1 MNAQATSWPLAA
13 AHEIAVDT
21 SVLMAIVLR
30 EEGMEVLVRRMAQ
43 ARQVMMSTASLLE
56 ARIVIQK
63 RKANAGLDELNQ
75 LFKDFPIEMVCPD
88 QEQIDVATEA
98 FLIYGKGNGHK
109 AQLNFGDL
117 FSYALA
123 KSRGIPLLYKG
134 EDFALTDIVS
144 AV

>member
-1 MNAQATSWPLAA
+1 MTDV
-13 AHEIAVDT
+13 IAIDT
-21 SVLMAIVLR
+21 SALIAI
-30 EEGMEVLVRRMAQ
+30 AQ
-43 ARQVMMSTASLLE
+43 SEPERLPFLQRIARADSALIGASGLLE
-56 ARIVIQK
+56 ARLVMFGK
-63 RKANAGLDELNQ
+63 RQHSGYLLLERVLEDPKYQVVTQAEDEM
-75 LFKDFPIEMVCPD
+75 DMAYD
-88 QEQIDVATEA
+88 A

-134 EDFALTDIVS
+134 EDFASTDIVS

>member
-1 MNAQATSWPLAA
+1 MNRDVL
-13 AHEIAVDT
+13 AVDT
-21 SVLMAIVLR
+21 SALIAIVLNEPER
-30 EEGMEVLVRRMAQ
+30 EQFLECIASCQQALISSSTLMEARLVIYGKQRDVGYQ
-43 ARQVMMSTASLLE
+43 LLE
-56 ARIVIQK
+56 KMLSNRTFSVVAQDK
-63 RKANAGLDELNQ
+63 E
-75 LFKDFPIEMVCPD
+75 EMD
-88 QEQIDVATEA
+88 MAYEA

-134 EDFALTDIVS
+134 EDFAFTDIVS

>member
-1 MNAQATSWPLAA
+1 MTDV
-13 AHEIAVDT
+13 IAIDT
-21 SVLMAIVLR
+21 SALIAI
-30 EEGMEVLVRRMAQ
+30 AQ
-43 ARQVMMSTASLLE
+43 SEPERLPFLQRIARADSALIGASGLLE
-56 ARIVIQK
+56 ARLVMCGK
-63 RKANAGLDELNQ
+63 RQHSGYLLLERVLEDPKYQVVTQGEDEM
-75 LFKDFPIEMVCPD
+75 DMAYD
-88 QEQIDVATEA
+88 A

-134 EDFALTDIVS
+134 EDFASTDIVS

>member
-1 MNAQATSWPLAA
+1 MTDV
-13 AHEIAVDT
+13 IAIDT
-21 SVLMAIVLR
+21 SALIAI
-30 EEGMEVLVRRMAQ
+30 AQ
-43 ARQVMMSTASLLE
+43 SEPERLPFLQRIARADSALIGAPGLLE
-56 ARIVIQK
+56 ARLVMFGK
-63 RKANAGLDELNQ
+63 RQHSGYLLLERVLEDPKYQVVTQGEDEM
-75 LFKDFPIEMVCPD
+75 DMAYD
-88 QEQIDVATEA
+88 A

-134 EDFALTDIVS
+134 EDFASTDIVS

>member
-1 MNAQATSWPLAA
+1 MF
-13 AHEIAVDT
+13 
-21 SVLMAIVLR
+21 
-30 EEGMEVLVRRMAQ
+30 GK
-43 ARQVMMSTASLLE
+43 RQHSGYLLLE
-56 ARIVIQK
+56 RVLEDPKYQVVTQ
-63 RKANAGLDELNQ
+63 GEDEM
-75 LFKDFPIEMVCPD
+75 DMAYD
-88 QEQIDVATEA
+88 A

-134 EDFALTDIVS
+134 EDFASTDIVS

>member
-1 MNAQATSWPLAA
+1 MSDV
-13 AHEIAVDT
+13 IAVDT
-21 SVLMAIVLR
+21 SALIAMAQNEPERIQF
-30 EEGMEVLVRRMAQ
+30 VRRISLADS
-43 ARQVMMSTASLLE
+43 ALISASNLLE
-56 ARIVIQK
+56 ARLVMYGK
-63 RKANAGLDELNQ
+63 RQHSGYLLLERILQESKYVVVSQDKDEV
-75 LFKDFPIEMVCPD
+75 DM
-88 QEQIDVATEA
+88 AYEA

-134 EDFALTDIVS
+134 EDFALTDIMS